1 MVYSRSPRLFCI
13 LYSNITPFFVD
24 LDEILTMGELNE
36 ANMNKETKR
45 RLHLSP
51 ASTLVLYRINTT
63 NAEDVKRKSQAWTI
77 SPRRFETHLCHLRS
91 PSQGRDI
98 RTHATPK
105 VNVKDTNTEILKPPG
120 SESVL

>member
-1 MVYSRSPRLFCI
+1 
-13 LYSNITPFFVD
+13 
-24 LDEILTMGELNE
+24 
-36 ANMNKETKR
+36 MNKETKR
-45 RLHLSP
+45 GLHLSP